1 MAEKPILFN
10 TEMVKAILDGRKTQ
24 TRRLIQPQP
33 QSRLAYCYAG
43 TDSGTWG
50 YPTATAHEFWG
61 ADFELPRGLSES
73 EKQRRWKPPCEAD
86 DILWVRET
94 WRPVRYVRPVKAIP
108 VDFKETCFEYKADG
122 IARSDGKP
130 ERWHP
135 SIHMSREAAR
145 LFLLVKKV
153 RIERLQEMTEDDAS
167 AEGYGGWPW
176 CYHKVFEN
184 YPDSPIPCVASDGR
198 DCPVDRP
205 CDHSIPELFGREVWE
220 KTIKT
225 ADIHKFGW
233 DANPWVWVIEFE
245 KMKK

>member
-1 MAEKPILFN
+1 MERPILFN

-24 TRRLIQPQP
+24 TRRLIKPQP
-33 QSRLAYCYAG
+33 KSRLAYCYAG

-61 ADFELPRGLSES
+61 ADFELARGLSES
-73 EKQRRWKPPCEAD
+73 EKQHRWKPPCEAD

-94 WRPVRYVRPVKAIP
+94 WNYVKFGNN
-108 VDFKETCFEYKADG
+108 DWHYEYRADCKDPSKWSNG
-122 IARSDGKP
+122 SFAEWR
-130 ERWHP
+130 P
-135 SIHMSREAAR
+135 SIHMPREAAR

-167 AEGYGGWPW
+167 AEGYDGWPW

-225 ADIHKFGW
+225 ADIHKSGW

-245 KMKK
+245 RR